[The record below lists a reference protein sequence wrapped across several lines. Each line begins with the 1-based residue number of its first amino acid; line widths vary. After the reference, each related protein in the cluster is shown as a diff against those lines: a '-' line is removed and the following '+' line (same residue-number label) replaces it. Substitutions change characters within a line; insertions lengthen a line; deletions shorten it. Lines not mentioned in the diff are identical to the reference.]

1 MTNAKVSVTRG
12 NRIKKTTGSIIFD
25 TFNYLFMILLAAVTL
40 YPLWHVAMA
49 SISAPTAYMYH
60 MGPIFYPLGK
70 ITFASYAK
78 VLQNP
83 MIPLGYRNTIYYVL
97 LGTAINMLM
106 TMLCAFVLSRKDIM
120 LKGPMTG
127 LIIFTMYFHGGMIPT
142 FLLVKDLKMLD
153 TVWALLL
160 PGAISTFNMII
171 TRTAFS
177 NIPASLEESA
187 ELDGA
192 NDMVILFR
200 IILPLSL
207 PTLAVIL
214 LYYAVGHWNSWFSA
228 MIYLSTREKY
238 PLQLILREIL
248 LANTEDASGAQ
259 NAVADDT
266 IPISET
272 IKYSTIMVATIP
284 ILLVYPFLQ
293 KYFVKGVMIGAI
305 KG

>member
-1 MTNAKVSVTRG
+1 MAKTKVTTMRA
-12 NRIKKTTGSIIFD
+12 NRIKKTTASVIFD
-25 TFNYLFMILLAAVTL
+25 TCNYIFMILLAAITL

-49 SISAPTAYMYH
+49 SISNPSSYIYH
-60 MGPIFYPLGK
+60 MGPIFYPLGN
-70 ITFASYAK
+70 ITFASYEK
-78 VLQNP
+78 VLANP
-83 MIPLGYRNTIYYVL
+83 MIPLGYRNTIFYVL
-97 LGTAINMLM
+97 LGTSINMLM
-106 TMLCAFVLSRKDIM
+106 TMLCAFVLSRKDLM
-120 LKGPMTG
+120 LRGPLTAI
-127 LIIFTMYFHGGMIPT
+127 IIFTMYFSGGMIPT

-153 TVWALLL
+153 TVWAIIL

-171 TRTAFS
+171 TRTAFA
-177 NIPASLEESA
+177 NVPASLEESA
-187 ELDGA
+187 HLDGA
-192 NDMVILFR
+192 NDMVVLFR
-200 IILPLSL
+200 IIIPLTL

-228 MIYLSTREKY
+228 MIYLNTREKY

-248 LANTEDASGAQ
+248 LANTEDASNAQ
-259 NAVADDT
+259 NTVADDS

-272 IKYSTIMVATIP
+272 IKYATIMVATIP